1 MDILTTPLADCIF
14 IGDKGYKLK
23 TDFRIWI
30 EFERIMQDKSITPAR
45 KAAMIYDLCF
55 EEPPPYGAALE
66 EVLKFYY
73 GEKPRGKGGG
83 KAVVSFEQDGEYI
96 YAAFLSQYGID
107 LTEAKL
113 HWHKFRALFAGL
125 NEDNL
130 IVKIM
135 QIRGT
140 DLSQIKDKN
149 HKAYYRKMKRLY
161 RLEKGNTDAA
171 QALGTLFEGVD
182 KDEQRGNDK
191 GA

>member
-1 MDILTTPLADCIF
+1 MNILTTPLADCIF

-30 EFERIMQDKSITPAR
+30 EFERIMQDKSIAPVH
-45 KAAMIYDLCF
+45 KVAMVYDLCF
-55 EEPPPYGAALE
+55 EEPPPYGAALDGVME
-66 EVLKFYY
+66 FYH
-73 GEKPRGKGGG
+73 GG
-83 KAVVSFEQDGEYI
+83 KPTGKSGSKKSVISFEQDAEYI
-96 YAAFLSQYGID
+96 YCAFLSQYGID

-125 NEDNL
+125 NEDNM

-140 DLSQIKDKN
+140 DLSKIKDKN

-161 RLEKGNTDAA
+161 RLEKENTDAA
-171 QALGTLFEGVD
+171 QALGVLFEGVD
-182 KDEQRGNDK
+182 IDEQR
-191 GA
+191 